1 MTTQT
6 QHLRSLLQRP
16 GLIRSLVAHDVFTA
30 QVMQSAGLELLFLG
44 GFGTA
49 ASLLGLPDLGLLT
62 MSEMADAL
70 RRMTARL
77 EIPVIADG
85 DTGHGNLRNVARTV
99 DEFERAGAAGIILED
114 QQSPKRCGHFAGKQL
129 ISTEEMVAKLEV
141 ALQTRRDPDLVI
153 VARTDARAVE
163 GLESAIARGLCYL
176 ETGADVC
183 FIEAPHNRDE
193 LARIPNDMGGLHM
206 ANVLFGGRTPLATA
220 QELEQWGYKIMVCP
234 IESLAVTGFAVRGL
248 TEELLRTGH
257 FADSSRSMLT
267 FNQIQQLLGLGDAPS
282 QHTPP
287 A

>member
-1 MTTQT
+1 MTPQT
-6 QHLRSLLQRP
+6 QQLRCLLQRP
-16 GLIRSLVAHDVFTA
+16 GLIRSLAAHDVFTA

-85 DTGHGNLRNVARTV
+85 DTGHGDLHNVARTV

-114 QQSPKRCGHFAGKQL
+114 QQSPKRCGHFDGKQL
-129 ISTEEMVAKLEV
+129 ISTEDMRDKLDV
-141 ALQTRRDPDLVI
+141 ALQTRRDPNLVI

-163 GLESAIARGLCYL
+163 GLESAIARGLAYL

-183 FIEAPHNRDE
+183 FVEAPHNRDE
-193 LARIPNDMGGLHM
+193 LAAIPREIGGLHM

-220 QELEQWGYKIMVCP
+220 QELEQWGYRIMVCP

-248 TEELLRTGH
+248 TEELLRTGQ
-257 FADSSRSMLT
+257 FTDSSRSMLT
-267 FNQIQQLLGLGDAPS
+267 FNQIQQLLGLDGAS
-282 QHTPP
+282 RQQTPP
-287 A
+287 D